1 MSSRVIGAEAKAALG
16 FQLHV
21 TDVFL
26 EELAK
31 VGGEELPYEV
41 VKAFLRP
48 FVDQLKSG
56 REERLRDQASV
67 SVRVETSMLWDWGWT
82 LDCVTSFL

>member
-1 MSSRVIGAEAKAALG
+1 MTKIVSSDAMGAEAKAALG

-31 VGGEELPYEV
+31 VGGEDLSHEV
-41 VKAFLRP
+41 VTSFLRP
-48 FVDQLKSG
+48 FVNELKVG
-56 REERLRDQASV
+56 RDERLREQASTCL
-67 SVRVETSMLWDWGWT
+67 SNL
-82 LDCVTSFL
+82 L

>member
-1 MSSRVIGAEAKAALG
+1 MTKIVSSDAMGAEAKAALG

-31 VGGEELPYEV
+31 VGGEDLSHEV
-41 VKAFLRP
+41 IESFLRP
-48 FVDQLKSG
+48 FVNELKVG
-56 REERLRDQASV
+56 RDERLREQASTCL
-67 SVRVETSMLWDWGWT
+67 SNL
-82 LDCVTSFL
+82 L

>member
-1 MSSRVIGAEAKAALG
+1 MSSDAMGAEAKAALG

-31 VGGEELPYEV
+31 VGGEELSHEV
-41 VKAFLRP
+41 VNSFLRP
-48 FVDQLKSG
+48 FVNELKVG
-56 REERLRDQASV
+56 RDERLREQASTCL
-67 SVRVETSMLWDWGWT
+67 SNL
-82 LDCVTSFL
+82 L